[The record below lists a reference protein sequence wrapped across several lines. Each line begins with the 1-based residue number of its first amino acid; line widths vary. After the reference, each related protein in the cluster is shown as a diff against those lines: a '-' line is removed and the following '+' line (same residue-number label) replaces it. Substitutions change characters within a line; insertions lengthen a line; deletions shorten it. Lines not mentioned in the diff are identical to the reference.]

1 VVDQADF
8 TQTVMPHLDEA
19 YNLTRWRT
27 GSAAD
32 SEDVVQESLMKAFR
46 FFGGFRGPEARPWLL
61 TIVRR
66 TCFTWL
72 AANRPR
78 QLVFTEDD
86 AAVEAQNQA
95 TVVTLHPKA
104 AETPESLLADKET
117 TEELNAAVE
126 ALPAPFR
133 EARDPRPLLQGDRC
147 HRRDPGR
154 HRHVTPR
161 PRPQPPGGAA
171 RRLNPRGGQRQIVR
185 WPHYPWTARR
195 RSSSSMPIWM
205 ESSTFPLPLSSRRIW
220 RIAPPAG
227 PGARKWPN

>member
-1 VVDQADF
+1 MVDQADF

-19 YNLTRWRT
+19 YNLARWLT

-32 SEDVVQESLMKAFR
+32 AEDV
-46 FFGGFRGPEARPWLL
+46 EARPWLL

-86 AAVEAQNQA
+86 AAVEAQNRA

-104 AETPESLLADKET
+104 AETPESLLADKEAT
-117 TEELNAAVE
+117 AELNAAVE

-133 EARDPRPLLQGDRC
+133 EVVVMREIHGLSYKEIAAIAEIPVGTVMSRLAR
-147 HRRDPGR
+147 
-154 HRHVTPR
+154 
-161 PRPQPPGGAA
+161 
-171 RRLNPRGGQRQIVR
+171 
-185 WPHYPWTARR
+185 
-195 RSSSSMPIWM
+195 
-205 ESSTFPLPLSSRRIW
+205 
-220 RIAPPAG
+220 
-227 PGARKWPN
+227 ARKRLQQCLAGALR

>member
-19 YNLTRWRT
+19 YNLARWLT

-72 AANRPR
+72 AVNRPR

-86 AAVEAQNQA
+86 AAVEAQNRA

-133 EARDPRPLLQGDRC
+133 EILVLREIHGLAYKEIAAIAEIPVGTVMSRLARARNLLLARL
-147 HRRDPGR
+147 
-154 HRHVTPR
+154 
-161 PRPQPPGGAA
+161 GGSTREVA
-171 RRLNPRGGQRQIVR
+171 NGG
-185 WPHYPWTARR
+185 
-195 RSSSSMPIWM
+195 
-205 ESSTFPLPLSSRRIW
+205 
-220 RIAPPAG
+220 
-227 PGARKWPN
+227 